1 MGVSGFPMRCA
12 KLSGACPCLC
22 PCGLSSAEV
31 HWIAVRHGLSGAIP
45 WAVVTID
52 DVRGSAARHRQ
63 VATHLPKQFRTDFQK
78 NRIFPTDSSALVIVS
93 STVILSNRAVL
104 DQRLMAGQPP

>member
-31 HWIAVRHGLSGAIP
+31 LWLAVRHGLSGAIP
-45 WAVVTID
+45 WAVVPID
-52 DVRGSAARHRQ
+52 DVRGSAASIDRLR
-63 VATHLPKQFRTDFQK
+63 RTYPSNFGLIFQK
-78 NRIFPTDSSALVIVS
+78 NRIFPTDLRLWSS
-93 STVILSNRAVL
+93 
-104 DQRLMAGQPP
+104 